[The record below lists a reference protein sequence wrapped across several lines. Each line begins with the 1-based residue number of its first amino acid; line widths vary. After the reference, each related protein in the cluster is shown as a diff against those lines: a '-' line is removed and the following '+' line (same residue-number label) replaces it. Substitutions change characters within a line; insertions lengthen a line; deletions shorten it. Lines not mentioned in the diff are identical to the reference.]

1 MIYTGLS
8 EQEVTDSRRVHGQN
22 STPTSEKH
30 HLLSI
35 IKEIVS
41 EPLFILLLITA
52 SIYFT
57 TANFRDGSIML
68 CALFFVAGISL
79 FQERRS
85 RNALK
90 LLKDFSEP
98 LCTVIRNGEEK
109 NILSQEIVAGDI
121 IVLNDGEIISADATV
136 LEAHDFAVDQ
146 SILTGESFA
155 IIKSADE
162 HADNKV
168 FKGTSVLSGRCLARV
183 TRVGDQ
189 TELGKLGKLIVGVEN
204 TKTPL
209 QIQIGKFT
217 AQMVGFGVVAFLG
230 IVLYSFYQS
239 NNWLTSIIRGLTLAM
254 SVLPE
259 EIPVAFST
267 FMALGAFYLI
277 KRGVI
282 AKSPF
287 TVETLGG
294 ATTICVDKT
303 GTITQNKMEIACLY
317 DYKSDLLW
325 QTGEG
330 TASYVSVL
338 ELSMWASEPTA
349 VDPMERSIHELYE
362 KLAPVDQ
369 RTGADLIH
377 EYPLSGELPIM
388 THTFALSDGTMI
400 TATKGSLEHLL
411 RQCDLD
417 TKEKIRIQGLA
428 EAITIKGY
436 RVLGVGSAS
445 DQQHQEELTHSELRF
460 NFAGFIAFYD
470 PPKENMKLVIENF
483 YKAGIQIKMITGD
496 HGSTAASIA
505 SMVGIKNPGKVLNGT
520 DIMAMD
526 DRELEKRIIEFN
538 IFARVF
544 PEAKLRIVQAFMKS
558 GEIVAMTGD
567 GVNDAPALKAAH
579 IGVAMGRGS
588 AVAHASAGLILP
600 DDNLH
605 WMTEAILLG
614 RKIYTN
620 LRNAFRY
627 IISIHIPV
635 ILLVAVPILLAWD
648 VNNIFLPIH
657 VIFLELIMGPTC
669 SIIYENE
676 PAASN
681 IMEQPPRKRNES
693 LFSVSE
699 LSVSVLQGL
708 MIAVVS
714 LSVCYLSIASGDSPE
729 KVRTITY
736 ATLIWCNIFLTLEN
750 RSFQLP
756 VFKTIWLRNPLM
768 PLILFAS
775 IVVLLLSVYVKPV
788 QELFGFTA
796 LTGHEFIVSILWAAA
811 GVFWIDFYKIIKMK
825 A

>member
-1 MIYTGLS
+1 MIYSGLS
-8 EQEVTDSRRVHGQN
+8 EQEVIERRRIYGQN
-22 STPTSEKH
+22 SSPVSEKH

-35 IKEIVS
+35 IKETAS

-52 SIYFT
+52 SIYFAT
-57 TANFRDGSIML
+57 SNFRDGSIMV

-98 LCTVIRNGEEK
+98 LCTVIRDGAEK
-109 NILSQEIVAGDI
+109 NILSQEIVTGDI
-121 IVLNDGEIISADATV
+121 IVLNDGDIISADATV

-155 IIKSADE
+155 VVKSADE
-162 HADNKV
+162 KADHTV
-168 FKGTSVLSGRCLARV
+168 FKGTSVLSGRCIARV
-183 TRVGDQ
+183 TCVGDQ
-189 TELGKLGKLIVGVEN
+189 TEMGRLGKLIGTIEN

-209 QIQIGKFT
+209 QQQIRTFT
-217 AQMVGFGVVAFLG
+217 GQMVGFGVFAFLG
-230 IVLYSFYQS
+230 IVLYSYYLS
-239 NNWLTSIIRGLTLAM
+239 NSWLTSLIRGLTLAM

-267 FMALGAFYLI
+267 FMALGAYHLI

-282 AKSPF
+282 TKSPF
-287 TVETLGG
+287 TVETLGA

-303 GTITQNKMEIACLY
+303 GTITQNKMEIACMY
-317 DYKSDLLW
+317 DVKSKEFW

-330 TASYVSVL
+330 SPSFVSVL
-338 ELSMWASEPTA
+338 ELSMWASEPTPI
-349 VDPMERSIHELYE
+349 DPMERSIHEMYG
-362 KLAPVDQ
+362 KLAPLDQ
-369 RTGADLIH
+369 RKSADLIR
-377 EYPLSGELPIM
+377 EYPLSGSLPIM
-388 THTFALSDGTMI
+388 THVFTLSNGTMI
-400 TATKGSLEHLL
+400 MASKGSLEHIL
-411 RQCDLD
+411 RQSELSEA
-417 TKEKIRIQGLA
+417 EKNKVLEIA
-428 EAITIKGY
+428 ESTTRKGY
-436 RVLGVGSAS
+436 RVLGVGSAL
-445 DQQHQEELTHSELRF
+445 HQEHSNELDHSNLRF
-460 NFAGFIAFYD
+460 NFAGFIAFFD

-483 YKAGIQIKMITGD
+483 YGAGIQIKMITGD
-496 HGSTAASIA
+496 HGSTASSIA
-505 SMVGIKNPGKVLNGT
+505 TMVGIKNPEKVLNGAE
-520 DIMAMD
+520 IMAMD
-526 DRELEKRIIEFN
+526 DHELAKCVNEVN

-635 ILLVAVPILLAWD
+635 ILLVAVPILLGWD
-648 VNNIFLPIH
+648 VNNVFLPIH

-693 LFSVSE
+693 LFSISE

-714 LSVCYLSIASGDSPE
+714 LAVCYLSITSGDSPE

-775 IVVLLLSVYVKPV
+775 IVVLMLSVYAKPV
-788 QELFGFTA
+788 QELFGFTE
-796 LTGHEFIVSILWAAA
+796 LTGHEFLGSILWAAA
-811 GVFWIDFYKIIKMK
+811 GVFWIDIYKTIKMN

>member
-1 MIYTGLS
+1 LIYSGLS
-8 EQEVTDSRRVHGQN
+8 AQEVTESRRVHGQN
-22 STPTSEKH
+22 STPVSEKH

-35 IKEIVS
+35 IKEIAS

-52 SIYFT
+52 SIYFAT
-57 TANFRDGSIML
+57 SNFRDGFIMV

-98 LCTVIRNGEEK
+98 LCTVIRDGAEK
-109 NILSQEIVAGDI
+109 NILSQEIVTGDI
-121 IVLNDGEIISADATV
+121 IVLNDGEIISADAMV
-136 LEAHDFAVDQ
+136 LEAHDFSVDQ

-155 IIKSADE
+155 VIKSVDE
-162 HADNKV
+162 KADNTV
-168 FKGTSVLSGRCLARV
+168 FKGTAVLSGRCIARV

-189 TELGKLGKLIVGVEN
+189 TEVGRLGKLIGTIEN

-209 QIQIGKFT
+209 QLQIRTFAG
-217 AQMVGFGVVAFLG
+217 QMVSFGFIAFLG
-230 IVLYSFYQS
+230 IVLYSYYL
-239 NNWLTSIIRGLTLAM
+239 NHNWLTSLIRGLTLAM

-282 AKSPF
+282 TKSPF
-287 TVETLGG
+287 TVETLGA

-303 GTITQNKMEIACLY
+303 GTITQNKMEIACMY
-317 DYKSDLLW
+317 DVKSKEFW
-325 QTGEG
+325 QIGEG
-330 TASYVSVL
+330 SPSFVSVL
-338 ELSMWASEPTA
+338 ELSMWASEPTPT
-349 VDPMERSIHELYE
+349 DPMERSIHEMYG
-362 KLAPVDQ
+362 KLAPFDQ
-369 RTGADLIH
+369 RKSADLIR
-377 EYPLSGELPIM
+377 EYPLSGSLPIM
-388 THTFALSDGTMI
+388 THSFSLSDGTMI
-400 TATKGSLEHLL
+400 TASKGSLEHIL
-411 RQCDLD
+411 RQSKLGEEEKKSILD
-417 TKEKIRIQGLA
+417 LA
-428 EAITIKGY
+428 ESTTRKGY

-445 DQQHQEELTHSELRF
+445 YQQHSNELDHSELRF

-483 YKAGIQIKMITGD
+483 YKAGIQLKMITGD

-505 SMVGIKNPGKVLNGT
+505 SMVGIKNPEKVLTG
-520 DIMAMD
+520 DEIMVMHD
-526 DRELEKRIIEFN
+526 SELEMRVKEVN

-544 PEAKLRIVQAFMKS
+544 PEAKLRIVRAFMKS

-648 VNNIFLPIH
+648 VNYIFLPIH

-699 LSVSVLQGL
+699 LSVSALQGL
-708 MIAVVS
+708 IIAVVS
-714 LSVCYLSIASGDSPE
+714 LTVCYLSIASGDSSE

-750 RSFQLP
+750 RSFELP
-756 VFKTIWLRNPLM
+756 VYKTIRLHNPLM
-768 PLILFAS
+768 PLILLVS
-775 IVVLLLSVYVKPV
+775 IVVLVLSLYIKPV

-796 LTGHEFIVSILWAAA
+796 LTGQEFLQSILWAAA
-811 GVFWIDFYKIIKMK
+811 GVFWIDIYKIIKTN